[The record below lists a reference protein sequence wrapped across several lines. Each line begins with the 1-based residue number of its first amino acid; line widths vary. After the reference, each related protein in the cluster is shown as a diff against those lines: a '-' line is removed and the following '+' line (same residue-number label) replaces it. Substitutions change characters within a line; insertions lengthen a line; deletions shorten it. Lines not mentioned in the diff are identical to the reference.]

1 MSDFCPFQMHNVNEL
16 SSEKVREAA
25 CGFYGSQ
32 VKAHFQR
39 WFLIIKTPAKF
50 KSD

>member
-1 MSDFCPFQMHNVNEL
+1 
-16 SSEKVREAA
+16 
-25 CGFYGSQ
+25 

-50 KSD
+50 KSDWWAHINCRLMQHIVL